1 MFIPA
6 FFMYLLC
13 LILFYTKDL
22 KKLKSYLD
30 KIVFAK
36 NFLKSIS
43 DKEKKIQFKQ
53 SKFKSNDK
61 TSSRCYPMGLKGAN
75 QFKKKALVFPGN
87 KKNNINNI
95 NNQSKNEEIIIKKNK
110 PNSSLNLF
118 KLKNVNNPINLIKGK
133 TKNEINSQNKK
144 SAPPP
149 KNLFQIIN
157 QKKKQN
163 KTSNIIAPNLS
174 SFRSNILKNK
184 SKLQLNLNNFA
195 NKNKIN
201 GPMAAKQQRARI
213 DKILELNDS
222 ELNSLGFMK
231 ALKLD
236 KRGYIQYYFSLLKT
250 GHLVIKIFNHT
261 DYNSP
266 MIKLFL
272 CIFNFCMNFA
282 VNALFFS
289 DETMHKILEDEGE
302 FNILYQLPQIIYS
315 TVICFIF
322 EYIIDFFALSEDTIL
337 EVKQEKKL
345 GTVRR
350 FAKTQW
356 RSMEIKF
363 IYFFIISFVFLG
375 LFWYYVAC
383 FCAVYKNTQY
393 HLIKDTLFSFGTGLI
408 TPLGV
413 QLLPGLF
420 RIPAIKRRNELM
432 FLFSK
437 IFQLFG

>member
-1 MFIPA
+1 
-6 FFMYLLC
+6 L
-13 LILFYTKDL
+13 
-22 KKLKSYLD
+22 
-30 KIVFAK
+30 
-36 NFLKSIS
+36 
-43 DKEKKIQFKQ
+43 
-53 SKFKSNDK
+53 
-61 TSSRCYPMGLKGAN
+61 
-75 QFKKKALVFPGN
+75 
-87 KKNNINNI
+87 
-95 NNQSKNEEIIIKKNK
+95 
-110 PNSSLNLF
+110 SSLRN
-118 KLKNVNNPINLIKGK
+118 
-133 TKNEINSQNKK
+133 
-144 SAPPP
+144 
-149 KNLFQIIN
+149 
-157 QKKKQN
+157 
-163 KTSNIIAPNLS
+163 
-174 SFRSNILKNK
+174 NILKNK
-184 SKLQLNLNNFA
+184 SKLQINRNNFC

-222 ELNSLGFMK
+222 ELNSLEFMK

-236 KRGYIQYYFSLLKT
+236 KRGYFQYYFSLLKT

-322 EYIIDFFALSEDTIL
+322 EYIIDYFALSEDTIL

-420 RIPAIKRRNELM
+420 RIPAIKNRKELM
-432 FLFSK
+432 FLLSK
-437 IFQLFG
+437 ILQLF